1 MNSRAVFAVLV
12 FIFGSARATTYA
24 KLTLEQQVE
33 KADVIVRASIKQK
46 TLETRAGKI
55 WTVYTVNVAKFYKGS
70 TETFKDSSFAVFD
83 SEKVKLEGAPKF
95 NENDDLFLLLY
106 AKTYDSPIVGFR
118 QGAYKVLEGEKV
130 VNIDNKPVMIETDG
144 KPVEAST
151 ETFTKQLET
160 LTGGA
165 K

>member
-1 MNSRAVFAVLV
+1 MNSRTVFAVLV
-12 FIFGSARATTYA
+12 FIFGSALATTYT

-46 TLETRAGKI
+46 TQETRAGKI
-55 WTVYTVNVAKFYKGS
+55 WTVYALKIAKFYKGS
-70 TETFKDSSFAVFD
+70 LETFKDSSFAVYD

-95 NENDDLFLLLY
+95 NENDDLFLMLY

-118 QGAYKVLEGEKV
+118 QGAYKVLEGNKV
-130 VNIDNKPVMIETDG
+130 VNIDNKPVMIDQDG
-144 KPVEAST
+144 KPAEAST
-151 ETFTKQLET
+151 DSFTKQLET